1 MKINPNK
8 IIIKPKRQKSR
19 SYAVKITG
27 TDLHTLNQSILEIVT
42 LN

>member
-8 IIIKPKRQKSR
+8 IIIKPKWQKRR
-19 SYAVKITG
+19 SYAVKITD
-27 TDLHTLNQSILEIVT
+27 TDLHTLNQSVLEIVA